1 MFFYSWGALD
11 LTGILLVSIIFT
23 YIFGILVRKSK
34 YRRTSLA
41 VGIIFLIG
49 MLGVYKYY
57 DFAMSFIP
65 DRYFSSYRTLDL
77 PIPPGISFFIFSSV
91 SYLIDIYR
99 QKGKLKPGLIDTAL
113 YISFFPKLI
122 MGPITL
128 FSNFY
133 DQISNRVITLEKV
146 RNGLVRFCYGFALK
160 VIIADPLG
168 AVVNEIFTQ
177 VEFGITT
184 STAWTGV
191 LLYSLQIYFDF
202 LGYSVMAIGIALC
215 FGFELGKNFNYP
227 YISTSI
233 TEFWRRWHISLST
246 WFRDYLYIPLGG
258 NRRGNVY
265 VNVMIVFLATGIWHG
280 ASWTFIVWGII
291 HGICNIFEKY
301 MSDKPIYQKTPV
313 ILKWLVTT
321 FIIGIGW
328 LLFRSPTFSFFID
341 YMAIMFGQ
349 KDSISTEMSTSF
361 FITSKIMFT
370 TLIAIVLSFP
380 VIPLIKER
388 FGSIYKNADVLS
400 TAVQN
405 IFALAMLIIGVLY
418 MVNSTY
424 SPFIYF
430 QF

>member
-1 MFFYSWGALD
+1 MD

>member
-1 MFFYSWGALD
+1 MD

-361 FITSKIMFT
+361 FMTSKIMFT

-388 FGSIYKNADVLS
+388 FGSIYKNADVVN